1 MKIRILFF
9 ALITSLNG
17 IGQLSET
24 ISFTYEEGKSKMLK
38 ENVRLM
44 AEYYNLDIAEAEIQQ
59 KRLWDNP
66 LFVWNAEM
74 YSLAEN
80 NYFNFANQKLLQI
93 EYSFSVSGK
102 RVNAIKEAKIAKEIA
117 LFALSDVMR
126 GLVLEY
132 SNAFYEF
139 IELQEINDLLI
150 VSASQYDKL
159 IEQYTLGSELGV
171 NSESELVRL
180 KAEKQTIL
188 TDINENEKELLAL
201 ELTLRMLMNYRSGVK
216 LLAKKDLSLLNP
228 KISEEQLVGTA
239 MNGRPDLKIAQKNIS
254 LYQATLKKEKS
265 EIVPNI
271 NLGYQPHDQGS
282 NHVRPYVGMVF
293 EMGIPVF
300 NRNQG
305 NIAKAKIQ
313 IDQSSLLLQYKTE
326 EVKNEVLMAVETFKR
341 TQELKNSYNLEL
353 IDQMEVLAKNAKSN
367 YESKNISL
375 YEYIDFQRSYI
386 ENKLNYIQANRK
398 FNEAINLMNFVV
410 GMDLKNL

>member
-1 MKIRILFF
+1 MKIKILFI
-9 ALITSLNG
+9 ALLLSLNS

-102 RVNAIKEAKIAKEIA
+102 RINAIKEAKIAKEIA

-139 IELQEINDLLI
+139 IELQEMNDLLI
-150 VSASQYDKL
+150 ESASQYDRL

-216 LLAKKDLSLLNP
+216 LVAKKDLSLINP
-228 KISEEQLVGTA
+228 KISEDQLVGA
-239 MNGRPDLKIAQKNIS
+239 ALNGRPDLKIAQKNIS

-326 EVKNEVLMAVETFKR
+326 EVKNEVLMAMETFKR

-353 IDQMEVLAKNAKSN
+353 IDQMEVLAKNAKIN

-410 GMDLKNL
+410 GMDLKN

>member
-1 MKIRILFF
+1 MKIKILFI
-9 ALITSLNG
+9 ALLLCLNST
-17 IGQLSET
+17 GQLSET

-102 RVNAIKEAKIAKEIA
+102 RINAIKEAKIAKEIA

-139 IELQEINDLLI
+139 IELQEMNDLLI
-150 VSASQYDKL
+150 ESASQYDKL

-216 LLAKKDLSLLNP
+216 LVAKKDLSLINP
-228 KISEEQLVGTA
+228 KISEDQLVGA
-239 MNGRPDLKIAQKNIS
+239 ALNGRPDLKIAQKNIS

-326 EVKNEVLMAVETFKR
+326 EVKNEVLMAMETFKR

-353 IDQMEVLAKNAKSN
+353 IDQMEVLAKNAKIN

>member
-132 SNAFYEF
+132 SNSFYEF

-150 VSASQYDKL
+150 VSASQYDRL

-228 KISEEQLVGTA
+228 KISEEQLIGTA

>member
-102 RVNAIKEAKIAKEIA
+102 RINAIKEAKIAKEIA

-216 LLAKKDLSLLNP
+216 LLPKKDLSLLNP
-228 KISEEQLVGTA
+228 KISEEKLVGAA

>member
-1 MKIRILFF
+1 MKIKILFI
-9 ALITSLNG
+9 ALLLSLNS

-102 RVNAIKEAKIAKEIA
+102 RINAIKEAKIAKEIA
-117 LFALSDVMR
+117 LFALSDVLR

-139 IELQEINDLLI
+139 IELQEMNDLLI
-150 VSASQYDKL
+150 ETASQYDRL

-216 LLAKKDLSLLNP
+216 LVAKKDLTTINP
-228 KISEEQLVGTA
+228 IISVDQLVGTA

-326 EVKNEVLMAVETFKR
+326 EVKNEVLMAMETFKR

-353 IDQMEVLAKNAKSN
+353 IDQMEVLAKNAKIN

>member
-9 ALITSLNG
+9 ALLTSLNG
-17 IGQLSET
+17 VGQLSET

-102 RVNAIKEAKIAKEIA
+102 RINAIKEAKIAKEIA

-139 IELQEINDLLI
+139 IELQEMNDLLI
-150 VSASQYDKL
+150 QSATQYDRL

-216 LLAKKDLSLLNP
+216 LVAKKDLTTINP
-228 KISEEQLVGTA
+228 TLSVDQLVGTA

-326 EVKNEVLMAVETFKR
+326 EIKNEVLMALETFKR
-341 TQELKNSYNLEL
+341 TQELKNSYNIEL

>member
-1 MKIRILFF
+1 MKIKILFI
-9 ALITSLNG
+9 ALLLSLNST
-17 IGQLSET
+17 GQLSET

-102 RVNAIKEAKIAKEIA
+102 RINAIKEAKIAKEIA

-139 IELQEINDLLI
+139 IELQEMNDLLI
-150 VSASQYDKL
+150 ESASQYDKL

-216 LLAKKDLSLLNP
+216 LVAKKDLSLINP
-228 KISEEQLVGTA
+228 KISEDQLVGA
-239 MNGRPDLKIAQKNIS
+239 ALNGRPDLKIAQKNIS

-265 EIVPNI
+265 EIVPDI

-293 EMGIPVF
+293 EIGIPVF

-326 EVKNEVLMAVETFKR
+326 EVKNEVLMAMETFKR

-353 IDQMEVLAKNAKSN
+353 IDQMEVLAKNAKIN

>member
-9 ALITSLNG
+9 ALLTSLNG
-17 IGQLSET
+17 LGQLSET
-24 ISFTYEEGKSKMLK
+24 ITFTYEEGKSKMLK

-80 NYFNFANQKLLQI
+80 NYFNFANQKLLQL

-102 RVNAIKEAKIAKEIA
+102 RINAIKEARIAKEIA
-117 LFALSDVMR
+117 QFALSDVMR

-150 VSASQYDKL
+150 VSASQYDRL

-228 KISEEQLVGTA
+228 KISEDQLVGAA

-265 EIVPNI
+265 EIVPNV

-353 IDQMEVLAKNAKSN
+353 IDQMEVLAKNAKLN
-367 YESKNISL
+367 YENKNISL

>member
-1 MKIRILFF
+1 MKIRILIF

-102 RVNAIKEAKIAKEIA
+102 RINAIKEAKIAKEIA

-216 LLAKKDLSLLNP
+216 LLPKKDLSLLNP
-228 KISEEQLVGTA
+228 KISEDKLVGAA

-341 TQELKNSYNLEL
+341 TLELKNSYNLEL

>member
-1 MKIRILFF
+1 MKIKILFI
-9 ALITSLNG
+9 ALLLSLNS

-102 RVNAIKEAKIAKEIA
+102 RINAIKEAKIAKEIA

-139 IELQEINDLLI
+139 IELQEMNDLLI
-150 VSASQYDKL
+150 ESASQYDRL

-216 LLAKKDLSLLNP
+216 LVAKKDLSLINP
-228 KISEEQLVGTA
+228 KISEDQLVGA
-239 MNGRPDLKIAQKNIS
+239 ALNGRPDLKIAQKNIS

-326 EVKNEVLMAVETFKR
+326 EVKNEVLMAMETFKR

-353 IDQMEVLAKNAKSN
+353 IDQMEVLAKNAKIN

>member
-1 MKIRILFF
+1 MKIRILLF
-9 ALITSLNG
+9 ALLTSLNG
-17 IGQLSET
+17 LGQLSET
-24 ISFTYEEGKSKMLK
+24 ITFTYEEGKSKMLK

-66 LFVWNAEM
+66 LFVWNTEM

-150 VSASQYDKL
+150 VSASQYDRL

-228 KISEEQLVGTA
+228 KISEDQLVGAA